1 MVKIILIAL
10 VLLIAAGLIIL
21 GINTF
26 KNREPEQ
33 INIVYWDFWDENLIR
48 PVLTEFERTHP
59 NTKISYT
66 SQSQLNYRTRLSTQ
80 IKEGAGP
87 DVFPIHNSWLPLFL
101 NDISPAPS
109 NIFSLGDYK
118 STFYPVAFDSFVA
131 SNQIYGAPL
140 GIDGL
145 ALFVN
150 TDILS
155 AANVAIPTNWSE
167 FVSGATKVTVKDS
180 NGLIKTAG
188 AGIGTTTNID
198 YWSDILGLMLLQQ
211 QTVNLKDPS
220 PETGAE
226 VISFYT
232 GFITDPTKKVWDVN
246 LPRSGDMFISGNL
259 AFYFAPF
266 SKVSEIKVVNPN
278 LKFKVVPVPQLPNG
292 KITWGT
298 FWGETVSVQTK
309 FKKESWELIKFLTS
323 KEISKVFSVPS
334 ARVDVAAEQSQDPI
348 MGPFVNQGP
357 MYKFWYLSQVGTDG
371 GINDEI
377 IKIWQMGILG
387 VLQGQSPQG
396 VLSTINRD
404 SKGILTK
411 YGVK

>member
-21 GINTF
+21 GINTL

-232 GFITDPTKKVWDVN
+232 GFMTDPTKKDWDIN
-246 LPRSGDMFISGNL
+246 LPQSTEMFTNGNL

-266 SKVSEIKVVNPN
+266 IKASEIKAANPA
-278 LKFKVVPVPQLPNG
+278 LKFKVVPVPQLPGG
-292 KITWGT
+292 KTTWGT
-298 FWGETVSVQTK
+298 FWGESVSNQAK
-309 FKKESWELIKFLTS
+309 FKKESWEFIKFLTS
-323 KEISKVFSVPS
+323 KEVSRVFAIPN
-334 ARVDVAAEQSQDPI
+334 ARVDMASEQIKDEVL
-348 MGPFVNQGP
+348 GPFIEQAP
-357 MYKFWYLSQVGTDG
+357 TYKFWYLSQVGSDG
-371 GINDEI
+371 GINDEM
-377 IKIWQMGILG
+377 IKIWQIGILG

-404 SKGILTK
+404 SKGVLTK